1 MKPIPL
7 AAYMNDLCPPVT
19 GINGSL
25 APVANSYDS
34 SGTFQARGRAGSVK
48 RKRNNEE
55 IDAVFNLAEEYPPL
69 TAPQRPKLDTVK
81 ITGLMVAATAAAGEL
96 RPMIADDNDTL
107 DPNTKKV
114 AKLSIAIMD
123 ALNAVIE
130 CGVVP
135 LSNTAGRSFQ
145 YSVAEDGVMKVPP
158 PPPPKPSSP
167 TGLKELREGL
177 DRADRECVLF
187 DADLG
192 NVTLANRKSLASA
205 FSAGIRSA
213 AVAGARS
220 ANEDPAEAVRV
231 MDDALSVVQDMDFI
245 GASSKPFKGRTDND
259 LRNGKFCTMPI
270 KFKFED
276 RDARIHF
283 ETSVRKHCALKA
295 SMSLPKVIRQEQA
308 AFLKAVRP
316 RYPDEVVTIRLDT
329 LNMRLQ
335 AFRKEDGQKQWTKC
349 PESVALLPGTLLPG
363 YNARTVFDLPP
374 AAQAGGPA
382 TDGNVEAAMHVDT
395 NSEPY

>member
-1 MKPIPL
+1 
-7 AAYMNDLCPPVT
+7 
-19 GINGSL
+19 
-25 APVANSYDS
+25 
-34 SGTFQARGRAGSVK
+34 
-48 RKRNNEE
+48 
-55 IDAVFNLAEEYPPL
+55 
-69 TAPQRPKLDTVK
+69 
-81 ITGLMVAATAAAGEL
+81 MVAATAAAGEL

-145 YSVAEDGVMKVPP
+145 YSVAENGVMKVP

-245 GASSKPFKGRTDND
+245 GVLHYAD
-259 LRNGKFCTMPI
+259 
-270 KFKFED
+270 
-276 RDARIHF
+276 
-283 ETSVRKHCALKA
+283 
-295 SMSLPKVIRQEQA
+295 
-308 AFLKAVRP
+308 
-316 RYPDEVVTIRLDT
+316 
-329 LNMRLQ
+329 
-335 AFRKEDGQKQWTKC
+335 
-349 PESVALLPGTLLPG
+349 
-363 YNARTVFDLPP
+363 
-374 AAQAGGPA
+374 
-382 TDGNVEAAMHVDT
+382 
-395 NSEPY
+395 